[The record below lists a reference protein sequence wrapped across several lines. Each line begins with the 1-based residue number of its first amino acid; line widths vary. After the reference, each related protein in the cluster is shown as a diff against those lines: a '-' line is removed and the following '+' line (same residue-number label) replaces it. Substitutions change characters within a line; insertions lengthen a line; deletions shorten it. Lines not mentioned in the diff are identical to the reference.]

1 MSGVRPSYDDR
12 FAAPLEANRRGAHRA
27 RPNPVLG
34 FLPIVAVMALV
45 GIVAGGAFAL
55 LGGGSLLPGGNSPSG
70 SVAGASPLPTTSAPR
85 PSATATT
92 PSATGSATATATA
105 PATATATQPSGGGGT
120 VTKTVK
126 LTILNA
132 TKPAVNGLAAKVKV
146 KLQGQ
151 GWTVAKTATQT
162 SSSPPTT
169 VYYATADLR
178 ATANA
183 LVKALGVGL
192 VQQNPAQ
199 AGITGITIVI
209 GNDYQR

>member
-70 SVAGASPLPTTSAPR
+70 SVAGASPLPTTTAPR

-92 PSATGSATATATA
+92 PAATGSATTA

-120 VTKTVK
+120 VTKTIK

-132 TKPAVNGLAAKVKV
+132 TKPAVNGLAGQVKV

-151 GWTVAKTATQT
+151 GWTVAKTDTQN

-169 VYYATADLR
+169 VFYATADLR

-192 VQQNPAQ
+192 VQQNPAL
-199 AGITGITIVI
+199 AGVSGITIVI

>member
-70 SVAGASPLPTTSAPR
+70 SVAGASPLPTTTTPR

-92 PSATGSATATATA
+92 PTVTATA
-105 PATATATQPSGGGGT
+105 PASSATGTATPTQPSGGGGT
-120 VTKTVK
+120 VTKSIRLTV
-126 LTILNA
+126 LNA
-132 TKPAVNGLAAKVKV
+132 TKPAVNGLAAKVKS
-146 KLQGQ
+146 KLQAD
-151 GWTVAKTATQT
+151 GWTVSKTGTQG

-169 VYYATADLR
+169 VFYATADLR

-183 LVKALGVGL
+183 LVKELGVGL

-199 AGITGITIVI
+199 AGTSGITIVI

>member
-70 SVAGASPLPTTSAPR
+70 SVAGASPLPSTTAPR

-92 PSATGSATATATA
+92 PSATASAPTTA
-105 PATATATQPSGGGGT
+105 PATATATSPSPGGGT

-132 TKPAVNGLAAKVKV
+132 TKPPVNGLAAQVKT

-151 GWTVAKTATQT
+151 GWTVSKTATQT

-192 VQQNPAQ
+192 VQQNPAL